1 MEQKSMP
8 QNAELVFFSKWLQA
22 PLRVASVT
30 PSSAHLARAMAAAL
44 PPGDGLVVELGGG
57 TGPITQAL
65 LDTGLDADRLAVIER
80 DPHFCRYL
88 EQRFG
93 AARLICGDAFHLQTL
108 IRERVGGMPV
118 RAVVSGLPLLTMP
131 VRAVVSGLPL
141 LTMSPL
147 LQRQLLAQAL
157 ALMHGLG
164 PFIQFSYGWGSPLK
178 SSVQASLGLSARC
191 AVHVW
196 RNVPPAKVWLYEAR
210 HADDIASM

>member
-1 MEQKSMP
+1 MP

-30 PSSAHLARAMAAAL
+30 PSSAYLARAMAATL

-65 LDTGLDADRLAVIER
+65 LDTGLDANQLAVIER

-88 EQRFG
+88 KQRFG
-93 AARLICGDAFHLQTL
+93 VARLICGDAFHLQTL
-108 IRERVGGMPV
+108 INGQVDDP
-118 RAVVSGLPLLTMP
+118 P

-157 ALMHGLG
+157 ALTHGLG
-164 PFIQFSYGWGSPLK
+164 PFIQFSYAWGSPLK

-191 AVHVW
+191 AANVW
-196 RNVPPAKVWLYEAR
+196 RNLPPAKVWVYEAR

>member
-1 MEQKSMP
+1 MP

-30 PSSAHLARAMAAAL
+30 PSSAYLARAMAATL

-65 LDTGLDADRLAVIER
+65 LDTGLDANQLAVIER

-88 EQRFG
+88 KQRFG
-93 AARLICGDAFHLQTL
+93 VARLICGDAFHLQTL
-108 IRERVGGMPV
+108 INGQVDD
-118 RAVVSGLPLLTMP
+118 TP

-157 ALMHGLG
+157 ALTHGLG
-164 PFIQFSYGWGSPLK
+164 PFIQFSYAWGSPLK

-191 AVHVW
+191 AANVW
-196 RNVPPAKVWLYEAR
+196 RNLPPAKVWVYEAR

>member
-1 MEQKSMP
+1 MP
-8 QNAELVFFSKWLQA
+8 QNAELVFFSKWLKA

-65 LDTGLDADRLAVIER
+65 LDTGLDANHLAVIER
-80 DPHFCRYL
+80 DPHFCLYL

-118 RAVVSGLPLLTMP
+118 RAVVSGLPLLTM
-131 VRAVVSGLPL
+131 
-141 LTMSPL
+141 SPL

-157 ALMHGLG
+157 ALTHGLG

-191 AVHVW
+191 VAHVW
-196 RNVPPAKVWLYEAR
+196 RNVPPAKVWVYEAR